1 MMEQIKGEENLFY
14 IKKNNTWVPV
24 ACLTASPINEQSE
37 TISTTTR
44 ENAGWN
50 TDLVTNQ
57 SYTIELSGMMI
68 KDDVDS
74 GNNVI
79 SYREL
84 RSYKRN
90 RVLIEWMRKTLS
102 GYYVDSGKAHI
113 TTISDNDAAGEFISF
128 NATLLGY
135 GKPEESETRV
145 YVLSDKTKTDIY
157 THDDNK
163 TVIQIK

>member
-1 MMEQIKGEENLFY
+1 MMEHIKGEENLFY
-14 IKKNNTWVPV
+14 IKKNNTWAPV
-24 ACLTASPINEQSE
+24 ACLTASPISEQSE

-50 TDLVTNQ
+50 TDFPTNQ
-57 SYTIELSGMMI
+57 SYTIELSGMMV

-84 RSYKRN
+84 RLYKRN
-90 RVLIEWMRKTLS
+90 RVLIEWMRKTIS
-102 GYYVDSGKAHI
+102 GWYVDSGRAYI
-113 TTISDNDAAGEFISF
+113 TAISDSDTAGEFISF

-135 GKPEESETRV
+135 GKPEEST
-145 YVLSDKTKTDIY
+145 DKIY
-157 THDDNK
+157 LLGTNDNELLADNIDQ
-163 TVIQIK
+163 VIKID